1 MHLLSYGL
9 INTNPLMPLVTIM
22 GHVYYFSL
30 RLPVKGCFQST
41 GFFFVMHGKIL
52 GSLRLPTTM
61 RVLPFNKS
69 SPSLRLL
76 LEQQRVTVLD
86 RDNSL

>member
-30 RLPVKGCFQST
+30 RLPVKRCFQST
-41 GFFFVMHGKIL
+41 GFFVMHGKIL
-52 GSLRLPTTM
+52 GSLRLPTTV
-61 RVLPFNKS
+61 RVLLFNKS

-86 RDNSL
+86 RNNSL